1 MSKTKKR
8 KISPQVFEDSLRKTY
23 EQAVAEETF
32 VEVKKGWLIELAR
45 FAERY
50 EKHPSEENK
59 QLLLGY
65 LSSIKSLLK

>member
-1 MSKTKKR
+1 MTKTK
-8 KISPQVFEDSLRKTY
+8 KISPQIFEDSLRKTY
-23 EQAVAEETF
+23 EQAVAEDINM
-32 VEVKKGWLIELAR
+32 VKVNRIWLLDLGR

-50 EKHPSEENK
+50 EKCPSEENK